1 LLADKPRSPPAQEYL
16 RAVLRQVCDATP
28 GLVAIVIDSTLDD
41 EEYALLQSVLEIIEL
56 EGGKGK
62 NAKD

>member
-1 LLADKPRSPPAQEYL
+1 
-16 RAVLRQVCDATP
+16 
-28 GLVAIVIDSTLDD
+28 LVAIVIDSTLDD